1 MASFVKWHTS
11 FASSNVTARAT
22 SHRAAGRWTTNLDR
36 GAGAVAQIAARDAHS
51 AVRVGL
57 HGIEREAVGD
67 GPVEN
72 LERM

>member
-1 MASFVKWHTS
+1 M
-11 FASSNVTARAT
+11 
-22 SHRAAGRWTTNLDR
+22 TNLDR